1 MPVKREQLAFKTA
14 VREADDPEL
23 KQVMQDSL
31 NYSNSLVK
39 DRQAKMRDFI
49 RQTGQE
55 RDYFREQ
62 NYPKENLQNSLTSTE
77 TSGIINGRSSG
88 KNDRIISNN
97 HTFEKIGTVDFNDLK
112 AINKSLHEFE
122 LKYKD
127 SNIEH
132 CRVFSP
138 NGNVY
143 EVHGDSYRVNTSLLG
158 SENMGSINE
167 HNHVTGESEYSFSWE
182 DLESC
187 ADDGTKMA
195 IAFDEKYRYYMVFPD
210 KKLSEK
216 EVYDVYQKAKHSV
229 DNDMIF
235 YPDQIPIGDEQHERI
250 KRACDEL
257 GIKYLR
263 QEISR

>member
-1 MPVKREQLAFKTA
+1 
-14 VREADDPEL
+14 
-23 KQVMQDSL
+23 
-31 NYSNSLVK
+31 
-39 DRQAKMRDFI
+39 MRDFI
-49 RQTGQE
+49 KQTGQN

-62 NYPKENLQNSLTSTE
+62 NYPKENSRNSLTSVKTR
-77 TSGIINGRSSG
+77 GIINGRSSG
-88 KNDRIISNN
+88 KNDRIISDN
-97 HTFEKIGTVDFNDLK
+97 HTFEKIGNIDFNDLK

-122 LKYKD
+122 AKYKD

-132 CRVFSP
+132 CRVFAK

-143 EVHGDSYRVNTSLLG
+143 EVHGNSYRVNTSLLG

-195 IAFDEKYRYYMVFPD
+195 IAFDEKYRYYMMFPD
-210 KKLSEK
+210 KKLSED
-216 EVYDVYQKAKHSV
+216 EVYDAYEKAKRSV
-229 DNDMIF
+229 GNDMAL
-235 YPDQIPIGDEQHERI
+235 YPEKVKNGDEQHERI
-250 KRACDEL
+250 KRACEKL

>member
-1 MPVKREQLAFKTA
+1 M
-14 VREADDPEL
+14 
-23 KQVMQDSL
+23 
-31 NYSNSLVK
+31 N
-39 DRQAKMRDFI
+39 DFI
-49 RQTGQE
+49 RQTGQD

-62 NYPKENLQNSLTSTE
+62 NYPKGNSRNSLTSVKTR
-77 TSGIINGRSSG
+77 GIINGRSSG
-88 KNDRIISNN
+88 KNYRIISDN
-97 HTFEKIGTVDFNDLK
+97 HTFEKIGNIDFNDLK

-122 LKYKD
+122 VKYKD

-132 CRVFSP
+132 CRVFAK

-143 EVHGDSYRVNTSLLG
+143 EVHGKSYRVNTSLLG

-195 IAFDEKYRYYMVFPD
+195 IAFDEKYRYYMMFPD
-210 KKLSEK
+210 KKLSED
-216 EVYDVYQKAKHSV
+216 EVYDAYEKAKRSV
-229 DNDMIF
+229 GNDMAL
-235 YPDQIPIGDEQHERI
+235 YPEKVKNGDEQHERI
-250 KRACDEL
+250 KRACEKL